1 MQERGRSFDEGIGFF
16 LNACPGSAMAR
27 RGLHI
32 AAFQEVRGIPGLE
45 RSGEDEERRRGFEGH
60 RSSGQTEGDG
70 SYLTKRLV
78 GRTPSQ
84 LPNLPL
90 EYWARRA
97 VSDVF
102 LPPRTRA
109 TETRENS
116 Q

>member
-70 SYLTKRLV
+70 SYLRK
-78 GRTPSQ
+78 Q
-84 LPNLPL
+84 
-90 EYWARRA
+90 
-97 VSDVF
+97 
-102 LPPRTRA
+102 
-109 TETRENS
+109 TEIAELLGC
-116 Q
+116 